1 MKRLIYFLLSILGI
15 AAMGCDR
22 DGGDD
27 MCMYG
32 TPYVT
37 YKFNARVINPEGKPI
52 KGIEVTL
59 SEDPDFEAEWMEV
72 LKTETNAKGELS
84 NQIGYKNLPATFP
97 LQMRVRDIDGEA
109 NGGEYKDEM
118 PHISQQMANATLI
131 KDAEG
136 WCNGTYEVN
145 IGDITLEP
153 VDHSTDAPPII
164 D

>member
-1 MKRLIYFLLSILGI
+1 
-15 AAMGCDR
+15 
-22 DGGDD
+22 
-27 MCMYG
+27 
-32 TPYVT
+32 
-37 YKFNARVINPEGKPI
+37 
-52 KGIEVTL
+52 
-59 SEDPDFEAEWMEV
+59 MEV
-72 LKTETNAKGELS
+72 LKTATNAKGELS

-153 VDHSTDAPPII
+153 IDHSTDAPPII